1 MTTDA
6 WKAKLQEDL
15 ERAGERA
22 VRDDMNNRG
31 GLTTGGEERQQVVR
45 HWLRDKDAERESRER
60 LVFDVTQKTF
70 NYTRK
75 TYYAALA
82 ALLAAIIGIVVTI
95 LHS

>member
-15 ERAGERA
+15 GERA

-45 HWLRDKDAERESRER
+45 QWLRDKDAERESRER

-70 NYTRK
+70 NYTRN
-75 TYYAALA
+75 TYYAALVPTFLRA
-82 ALLAAIIGIVVTI
+82 
-95 LHS
+95 